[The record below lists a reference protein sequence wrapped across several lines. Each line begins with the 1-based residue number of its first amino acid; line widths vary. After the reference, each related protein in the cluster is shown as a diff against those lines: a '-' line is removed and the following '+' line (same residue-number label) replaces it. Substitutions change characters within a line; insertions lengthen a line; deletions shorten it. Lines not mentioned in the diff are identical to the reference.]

1 MSTYGKIARVLFP
14 ITAVALLGTGAWAY
28 QEYQEKSS
36 ILIKAE
42 NQYQR
47 AFHELNNHMDSLHN
61 EIGKT
66 LAINSR
72 KHMCDSLTNVWR
84 LTYAAQNDVGQL
96 PLSLMPFHDTQ
107 KFLGRIGAFAYN
119 TGIRDLNK
127 QPLSEKEYQTLS
139 ALYQNSSEIKNKLN
153 EVQSQVLSKNLRW
166 MDVELA
172 MATEDKKLDHTIIDG
187 FKAVNRMVEQF
198 PEVDWGPTVNNMEV
212 RKKEKFTTLKGRNI
226 SAGEA
231 KQKVAKLLKRSS
243 QDMKVTYTDKGDF
256 PVYSVSFQGKDGIPV
271 SADLT
276 RTEGHMTWMLYNRPV
291 KDQKL
296 NRDQAL
302 QKAKSFLNGMGYQN
316 MTPISFNQEDNLIT
330 FSMVHKENEVFIY
343 PEALAIKVALDNGE
357 ILGLQADEYVFNRK
371 TRVTKK
377 PSLTVEQ
384 ARKQINPHVRVS
396 KINQA
401 YIYGDEDKEVLCYE
415 FLGTL
420 KQDQYRIFI
429 NADTGN
435 EEFVEKVEKEE
446 IETL

>member
-1 MSTYGKIARVLFP
+1 MSMYGKIARVLFP
-14 ITAVALLGTGAWAY
+14 ITAIALLGTGTWAY

-61 EIGKT
+61 EIGKA

-107 KFLGRIGAFAYN
+107 KFLGRVGAFAYN
-119 TGIRDLNK
+119 TGVRDLNK

-139 ALYQNSSEIKNKLN
+139 TLYQNSTEIKNKLN
-153 EVQSQVLSKNLRW
+153 DVQSQVLSKNLRW

-212 RKKEKFTTLKGRNI
+212 RKREKFTTLKGRNI
-226 SAGEA
+226 SAEEA
-231 KQKVAKLLKRSS
+231 KQKVAKLLKRSP
-243 QDMKVTYTDKGDF
+243 QDMKVAYTDQGDF

-271 SADLT
+271 NADLT
-276 RTEGHMTWMLYNRPV
+276 RTEGYMTWMLYNRTV

-296 NRDQAL
+296 DRNQAL
-302 QKAKSFLNGMGYQN
+302 QKAQSFLKGMGYQN
-316 MTPISFNQEDNLIT
+316 MTPISFNQEENIIT
-330 FSMVHKENEVFIY
+330 FSMVHKQNEVFIY

-371 TRVTKK
+371 TRVTQK

-384 ARKQINPHVRVS
+384 ARKRVNPHVKVS

-401 YIYGDEDKEVLCYE
+401 YIYGDEGKEVLCYE

-446 IETL
+446 VEAL